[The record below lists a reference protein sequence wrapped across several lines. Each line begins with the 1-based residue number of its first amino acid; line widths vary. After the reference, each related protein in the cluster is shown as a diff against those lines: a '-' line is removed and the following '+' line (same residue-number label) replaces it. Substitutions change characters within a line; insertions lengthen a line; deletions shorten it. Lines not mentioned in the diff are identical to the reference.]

1 MVMRLNRMAGFET
14 RTEYYTGQS
23 LFSTL
28 IEGSQLIM
36 HKVNAAGIGFVFL
49 PNLNCN
55 GIKMNKWSYLEHQIG
70 LI

>member
-1 MVMRLNRMAGFET
+1 MAGFET

-55 GIKMNKWSYLEHQIG
+55 GIKMNK
-70 LI
+70 